1 MIATETIVP
10 STKLKIKFSTKR
22 IEIDSG
28 PKCEFGQKVYHN
40 DKNRRCNSNENS
52 SALNSNKRGP
62 PVSVEGQKEKRQKID
77 RKGSMQCA
85 TILKSLMSHSYS
97 WVFLKPVDPVAL
109 SIPDYFTIIS
119 HPMDL
124 GTIKSKLERNIYSG
138 TEEFAD
144 DVRLTFSNAMKYNP
158 PGNDVHMMAK
168 ELSKI
173 FDRKWKDFGRKWKF
187 EDEHDKSETET
198 IKETGR
204 KSLDAMLPRHKDS
217 LPKKTQLF
225 EHKGMHKI
233 RSLATKD
240 ARVETPKLSQIPCKL
255 IEKDLHK
262 GSKGNHDVE
271 QPAGSLKS
279 YFSVRFV
286 TSKCRICGNIICHC
300 ENPSNSTQVSSDIS
314 SEGSEGRD
322 LIARDADSLR
332 QDCRTKCTS
341 PMEKKSDLDSDGA
354 VSSLDSEHVCPSSQ
368 HVTPTTDASSGEVWS
383 MPVLPVQLSP
393 KKALRAAI
401 LKSRFADTILK
412 AQQKTLLDHGDKG
425 NPQKMQQEKE
435 RLERIQ
441 REEFG
446 VEILLGL
453 NAFGEDGILSLGT
466 LSLSK
471 DAKAFAASFC
481 GDHRG
486 AAEVVAVVT
495 DEEGE
500 GLQSRGLWSLVG
512 VGKKN
517 LVPEERA
524 RIEAQIKTAEAAARM
539 RAEEESRQRRE
550 KEREA
555 SRAAIEKMKRTV
567 DIEHNMEII
576 KELES
581 LSGCTLSYK
590 AVGGRNGYK
599 VALETLDKHQFENP
613 LERLGLF
620 IKEDFTTDLDEEVLN
635 GGFEEGEIFN

>member
-240 ARVETPKLSQIPCKL
+240 ARVSVVCEGEKSYCNIKGYNMLTAIDEIKLVETPKLSQIPCKL

-322 LIARDADSLR
+322 LIARGADSLR

-441 REEFG
+441 R
-446 VEILLGL
+446 
-453 NAFGEDGILSLGT
+453 
-466 LSLSK
+466 
-471 DAKAFAASFC
+471 
-481 GDHRG
+481 
-486 AAEVVAVVT
+486 
-495 DEEGE
+495 
-500 GLQSRGLWSLVG
+500 
-512 VGKKN
+512 
-517 LVPEERA
+517 EERA

>member
-22 IEIDSG
+22 MEVESG
-28 PKCEFGQKVYHN
+28 PKYEFGQKVSHT
-40 DKNRRCNSNENS
+40 DENRSFNLNGKS

-62 PVSVEGQKEKRQKID
+62 PTSIEGQKEKRQRID

-85 TILKSLMSHSYS
+85 TILKSLMSHTYS
-97 WVFLKPVDPVAL
+97 WVFSKPVDPIAL

-124 GTIKSKLERNIYSG
+124 GTIKSKLEKNIYSG
-138 TEEFAD
+138 TEEFAA

-158 PGNDVHMMAK
+158 PSNDVHLMAK

-173 FDRKWKDFGRKWKF
+173 FDRKWKDLGRKWKC
-187 EDEHDKSETET
+187 EDEHDKSESET

-204 KSLDAMLPRHKDS
+204 KSLDMLSRHRDS
-217 LPKKTQLF
+217 LPKKTQVS
-225 EHKGMHKI
+225 EHKGMPKI

-240 ARVETPKLSQIPCKL
+240 ARVEPSKLSQIPCKL
-255 IEKDLHK
+255 IEKDMHK
-262 GSKGNHDVE
+262 
-271 QPAGSLKS
+271 
-279 YFSVRFV
+279 
-286 TSKCRICGNIICHC
+286 
-300 ENPSNSTQVSSDIS
+300 DIS
-314 SEGSEGRD
+314 SEGSEGGDVITRG
-322 LIARDADSLR
+322 ADSLR
-332 QDCRTKCTS
+332 QNCPTKCTS
-341 PMEKKSDLDSDGA
+341 PIEKKSDPDSDGA

-383 MPVLPVQLSP
+383 TPVLPVQLSP
-393 KKALRAAI
+393 KKALRAAM

-441 REEFG
+441 REE
-446 VEILLGL
+446 
-453 NAFGEDGILSLGT
+453 
-466 LSLSK
+466 
-471 DAKAFAASFC
+471 
-481 GDHRG
+481 
-486 AAEVVAVVT
+486 
-495 DEEGE
+495 
-500 GLQSRGLWSLVG
+500 
-512 VGKKN
+512 
-517 LVPEERA
+517 RA
-524 RIEAQIKTAEAAARM
+524 RIEAQIKIAEAAARM

-555 SRAAIEKMKRTV
+555 ARAAIEKMKRTV
-567 DIEHNMEII
+567 DIEHNVEII

-590 AVGGRNGYK
+590 AVGCRNGYK
-599 VALETLDKHQFENP
+599 VALETLDKPQFENP

-620 IKEDFTTDLDEEVLN
+620 IKEDFTADEDEEVLN

>member
-22 IEIDSG
+22 MEVESG
-28 PKCEFGQKVYHN
+28 PKYEFGQKVSHT
-40 DKNRRCNSNENS
+40 DENRSFNLNGKS

-62 PVSVEGQKEKRQKID
+62 PTSIEGQKEKRQRID

-85 TILKSLMSHSYS
+85 TILKSLMSHTYS
-97 WVFLKPVDPVAL
+97 WVFSKPVDPIAL

-124 GTIKSKLERNIYSG
+124 GTIKSKLEKNIYSG
-138 TEEFAD
+138 TEEFAA

-158 PGNDVHMMAK
+158 PSNDVHLMAK

-173 FDRKWKDFGRKWKF
+173 FDRKWKDLGRKWKC
-187 EDEHDKSETET
+187 EDEHDKSESET

-204 KSLDAMLPRHKDS
+204 KSLDMLSRHRDS
-217 LPKKTQLF
+217 LPKKTQVS
-225 EHKGMHKI
+225 EHKGMPKI

-240 ARVETPKLSQIPCKL
+240 ARVEPSKLSQIPCKL
-255 IEKDLHK
+255 IEKDMHK
-262 GSKGNHDVE
+262 GNKGNHDVE
-271 QPAGSLKS
+271 QPAGSLKACS
-279 YFSVRFV
+279 SVCFV
-286 TSKCRICGNIICHC
+286 TSKCRICGDTTCHC
-300 ENPSNSTQVSSDIS
+300 VIPSNSIQVSSDIS
-314 SEGSEGRD
+314 SEGSEGGDVITRG
-322 LIARDADSLR
+322 ADSLR
-332 QDCRTKCTS
+332 QNCPTKCTS
-341 PMEKKSDLDSDGA
+341 PIEKKSDPDSD
-354 VSSLDSEHVCPSSQ
+354 
-368 HVTPTTDASSGEVWS
+368 VWS
-383 MPVLPVQLSP
+383 TPVLPVQLSP
-393 KKALRAAI
+393 KKALRAAM

-441 REEFG
+441 REE
-446 VEILLGL
+446 
-453 NAFGEDGILSLGT
+453 
-466 LSLSK
+466 
-471 DAKAFAASFC
+471 
-481 GDHRG
+481 
-486 AAEVVAVVT
+486 
-495 DEEGE
+495 
-500 GLQSRGLWSLVG
+500 
-512 VGKKN
+512 
-517 LVPEERA
+517 RA
-524 RIEAQIKTAEAAARM
+524 RIEAQIKIAEAAARM

-555 SRAAIEKMKRTV
+555 ARAAIEKMKRTV
-567 DIEHNMEII
+567 DIEHNVEII

-590 AVGGRNGYK
+590 AVGCRNGYK
-599 VALETLDKHQFENP
+599 VALETLDKPQFENP

-620 IKEDFTTDLDEEVLN
+620 IKEDFTADEDEEVLN